1 MTFDI
6 QDFKRAMS
14 QFASGVTIVTTRYNQ
29 MPLGITASSFSSLS
43 LEPPL
48 VMVSLN
54 KKLFTHNAIA
64 ESGVFAVN
72 VLSVQQLE
80 IAIRFAGMRLGVNDR
95 FAGLTTQTAVTGS
108 PLLPDALAWVDCT
121 VWAMYDGGDHT
132 IFVGEVRDLFVS
144 DRDMPLLYY
153 KRLWRRSESLQV
165 PTVPLQATLIEVGLR
180 DGIQREEKFIP
191 TEMKVEFA
199 TRLADAGLK
208 HIQVTSFV
216 SPKVVP
222 QMADAEEVFARLPD
236 RKDVTFSALVLNK
249 KGLERAIA
257 AGVRQVEMGVPASEA
272 LARKNA
278 NTTIEK
284 GMTEVAEMVNI
295 AHKHG
300 MRVRAGVQAAFGC
313 PYEGKIDPARVV
325 SMARRLLAMG
335 IDELSLADSAGL
347 GNPQSV
353 RRMVQEV
360 LPLAGDIPLILHL
373 HDTRGQGL
381 ANLLSALKSGV
392 TMFDTSFGGLGGC
405 PFIPSAKGNIPTEDT
420 AHMLHEMGIH
430 TGIDISAVA
439 ALSHRMEA
447 FSGKAL
453 PAKVHTLLEPDTQ
466 TEKCV

>member
-1 MTFDI
+1 MTFAMS
-6 QDFKRAMS
+6 DFKRAMS
-14 QFASGVTIVTTRYNQ
+14 QFASGVTVVTTRYNQ
-29 MPLGITASSFSSLS
+29 MPLGVTVSSFSSLS

-54 KKLFTHNAIA
+54 KKLFTHKAIA
-64 ESGVFAVN
+64 ESGVFAAN

-80 IAIRFAGMRLGVNDR
+80 IAIRFAGMRSEVKDR
-95 FAGLTTQTAVTGS
+95 FAGLKTQTAVTGS
-108 PLLPDALAWVDCT
+108 PILPDSLAWIDCT

-144 DRDMPLLYY
+144 DLDMPLLYY
-153 KRLWRRSESLQV
+153 KRLWRRTESLHI
-165 PTVPLQATLIEVGLR
+165 PTVPLAVTLIEVGLR
-180 DGIQREEKFIP
+180 DGIQREEQFIP

-208 HIQVTSFV
+208 HIQVSSFV
-216 SPKVVP
+216 HPKIVP
-222 QMADAEEVFARLPD
+222 QMADAEEVFARLPN
-236 RKDVTFSALVLNK
+236 REDVIFSALVLNK

-257 AGVRQVEMGVPASEA
+257 AGVKQMETGVPASEA

-278 NTTIEK
+278 NVTIEE
-284 GMTEVAEMVNI
+284 GLAEVAEIVSI
-295 AHKHG
+295 ARKHG
-300 MRVRAGVQAAFGC
+300 VRVRAGVQAAFGC
-313 PYEGKIDPARVV
+313 PYEGKINPAKVV

-335 IDELSLADSAGL
+335 IDELALADSAGL

-353 RRMVQEV
+353 RRLVQEV
-360 LPLAGDIPLILHL
+360 LPLAGDVPLILHL

-430 TGIDISAVA
+430 TGVDISAVA
-439 ALSHRMEA
+439 ALSRRMEG
-447 FSGKAL
+447 FLGKGL
-453 PAKVHTLLEPDTQ
+453 PAKMHTLLEPTSQ
-466 TEKCV
+466 VEKCL